1 MLRLSQPDLYKSIS
15 EKRIYMTDPYEEI
28 KKATF
33 NYIDHHTE
41 IKNARQIVQPI
52 IDNIWKKITN

>member
-1 MLRLSQPDLYKSIS
+1 MLMLSQPDLYNSI
-15 EKRIYMTDPYEEI
+15 ENKKVYMTDPYEEI

-41 IKNARQIVQPI
+41 IKNV
-52 IDNIWKKITN
+52 N